1 MEPVRGQVHVAL
13 TKPVRGAMGYAL
25 DSVGKRA
32 GHVDVI
38 GKGDAVDVAL
48 TADAFWYEVVLER

>member
-1 MEPVRGQVHVAL
+1 
-13 TKPVRGAMGYAL
+13 MGYAL